1 MDIEIRV
8 PTRDDVDAIFDVR
21 AQAFGVKEDDRERW
35 TSLVDPSEMLTAFLG
50 AKVVGSLRVLAMG
63 QWFGGRPVP
72 MGGIASVVVLPEHRG
87 EGVAGRLLEAAL
99 GRMRERGL
107 PVSTLHPATTRVYRA
122 AGWEIAGDLASYR
135 IPARSL
141 ERLPRGRSEDLRRLT
156 VADWPAVRACYDE
169 VAARHSGWVDRPD
182 WLWDLF
188 AKEDFV
194 DQSFVYGV
202 DGEDG
207 LDGYL
212 VFTQKAND
220 RWGYTIAV
228 EELTGARA
236 VRGDHPVALPRRPRD
251 AGRARRRAGRADR
264 GAAPRPSRAG
274 CRDRREQPV
283 DAPHRRRARAI
294 AARGYPPD
302 VSAEVH
308 LGLHDRL
315 APWNEGSWVLRV
327 DRGRG
332 ELVAG
337 GTGQVQLTING
348 FSALSTGWASTTAL
362 LAAGALHHATDADR
376 RALDAIFAGPA
387 PMMVDEF

>member
-8 PTRDDVDAIFDVR
+8 PTRDDVDAIFGVR

-35 TSLVDPSEMLTAFLG
+35 TSLVDPAEMLTAFLG
-50 AKVVGSLRVLAMG
+50 TKVVGSLRILAMG

-72 MGGIASVVVLPEHRG
+72 MGGVASVVVLPEHRG

-99 GRMRERGL
+99 ERMRERGL

-135 IPARSL
+135 IPTRSL

-156 VADWPAVRACYDE
+156 AADWPAVRECYDE

-194 DQSFVYGV
+194 DQSFVYGI

-212 VFTQKAND
+212 VFSQKPND
-220 RWGYTIAV
+220 RWGYAIDV
-228 EELTGARA
+228 EEITAREPSA
-236 VRGDHPVALPRRPRD
+236 AITLWRFLGGHGMQVERVDVQVAPIDELLLVLP
-251 AGRARRRAGRADR
+251 
-264 GAAPRPSRAG
+264 
-274 CRDRREQPV
+274 EQDVEVVGNNRWMHRIV
-283 DAPHRRRARAI
+283 DAPSAI
-294 AARGYPPD
+294 AARGYPTD
-302 VSAEVH
+302 VTAEVH
-308 LGLHDRL
+308 LGVHDRL

-327 DRGRG
+327 GGGRG

-362 LAAGALHHATDADR
+362 LAAGALHHASDGDR